1 MLSTRCFLT
10 ATLVAVAGM
19 TVQAAD
25 PVVTVDPSTP
35 ESAVLLPVQVLR
47 ANDYK
52 TTYDALPAD
61 QKAAYEAKWKAQN
74 DTANPKDDAQLD
86 ATLAKLLAPDAV
98 DSLTK
103 EYSPKL
109 ANPEL
114 APAKLSQNLMTF
126 SAILPMMAGA
136 GQPGQPGQPPAAG
149 GPMAALIPKLQGL
162 LQDAAAW
169 VPTAG
174 INDTTHLHDAI
185 THIVAGTKALGF
197 TSAKQMR
204 ALSLDDF
211 LGHLGPATKEFKLAI
226 ATYNAPVDTFLD
238 GVTAKAEPGD
248 GDHRILDVGFSLFG
262 KPYSAPVKVDKAD
275 GHWEISPDNKESL
288 GGLGMLGGMVGAGG
302 MGGGRPGGPPSSP

>member
-1 MLSTRCFLT
+1 MLSTRFLLT
-10 ATLVAVAGM
+10 ATIVTVAGV
-19 TVQAAD
+19 TAPAAD

-35 ESAVLLPVQVLR
+35 ESAVLLPVQALR

-61 QKAAYEAKWKAQN
+61 QKAAYDAKWKAQG
-74 DTANPKDDAQLD
+74 DTANPKDDAQFD

-114 APAKLSQNLMTF
+114 APEKLSQNLMTF

-136 GQPGQPGQPPAAG
+136 GQPGQPPAAG
-149 GPMAALIPKLQGL
+149 GPMSALIPQLQGL
-162 LQDAAAW
+162 LRDAAAW

-185 THIVAGTKALGF
+185 AHIVAGTKALGF

-211 LGHLGPATKEFKLAI
+211 LGHLGAATKEFKLAI
-226 ATYNAPVDTFLD
+226 GTYNAPVDTFLD

-248 GDHRILDVGFSLFG
+248 GDHRILDVGFILFS

-275 GHWEISPDNKESL
+275 GHWEISPDNKESM

-302 MGGGRPGGPPSSP
+302 MGGGRPGGPPAAP